1 MACSDI
7 MGCCGGKNEETEE
20 INLLDLESGVV
31 DVAKGD
37 GTLDSEILG
46 YEQSVEKSLHVSNG
60 HRNTLVSGVVALLVI
75 AALVIFVLYQY
86 GFIYPGAYWKKRV
99 DNTLAKLAVPV
110 SGETKETHDKE
121 MASVIELKEAL
132 EYSAQNKSSIFIADW
147 VNDLTNAA

>member
-46 YEQSVEKSLHVSNG
+46 YD
-60 HRNTLVSGVVALLVI
+60 
-75 AALVIFVLYQY
+75 
-86 GFIYPGAYWKKRV
+86 PGAYWKKRV